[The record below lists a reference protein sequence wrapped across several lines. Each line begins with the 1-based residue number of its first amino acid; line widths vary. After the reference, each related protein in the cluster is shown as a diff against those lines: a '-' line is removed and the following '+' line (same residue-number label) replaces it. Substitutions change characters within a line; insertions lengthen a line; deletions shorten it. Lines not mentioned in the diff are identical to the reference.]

1 MLCLYIKTKINTLE
15 NSRKGL
21 ISQKLFQRGE
31 RDKLNQLFYGY
42 DSDEDFVDH
51 KFEKDE
57 VVDFYLDGTGWQ
69 PAKVLDTLEE
79 MIHLKLAQDQNQ
91 WVVFDCEKF
100 APLNNCLL
108 YTSPSPR
115 DRQKSRMPSSA

>member
-1 MLCLYIKTKINTLE
+1 MCI
-15 NSRKGL
+15 
-21 ISQKLFQRGE
+21 
-31 RDKLNQLFYGY
+31 RDSYGY

-100 APLNNCLL
+100 APLNKGMQYYQNYICLL